1 MVKIRVAGG
10 AADGLLD
17 STQYEGLLT

>member
-1 MVKIRVAGG
+1 MVKIRVVGA

-17 STQYEGLLT
+17 STQYEALLT